1 MTIMGRGYYN
11 APCDTL
17 DFDTGTGNFA
27 PTYSFYG
34 QVAEV
39 EVDPETGKVD
49 ILNLWTA
56 HDGGIELN
64 PMLVRGQIIGSA
76 VMHLG
81 QALFEG
87 VIRDDKGET
96 LNTSF
101 RDYKMPTFMDIPKA
115 QNLYSMGMPD
125 MEGPYGAKEAG
136 EGAGTPTIA
145 AIAGAIQDAIG
156 VRIRTLPITPEKIVM
171 AMKNKGGK

>member
-1 MTIMGRGYYN
+1 
-11 APCDTL
+11 
-17 DFDTGTGNFA
+17 
-27 PTYSFYG
+27 
-34 QVAEV
+34 VAEV

-56 HDGGIELN
+56 HDGGRELN

-87 VIRDDKGET
+87 VVRDDKGET

-101 RDYKMPTFMDIPKA
+101 RDYKMPTFMDIPGE
-115 QNLYSMGMPD
+115 QNIYSMDRPD
-125 MEGPYGAKEAG
+125 TEGPFGAKEAG

-145 AIAGAIQDAIG
+145 AIASAIKDAIG
-156 VRIRTLPITPEKIVM
+156 VRMTSLPITPEKIVM
-171 AMKNKGGK
+171 AIKSKGEK